1 MRNERIDKLQC
12 YINDNIKL
20 DSEVWYGGYSLVN
33 EVIATFDDNDLKELV
48 IDLKNWTPDQL
59 SILSQ
64 AITADDGSNTS
75 MFSRT
80 YLYANII
87 LTLDDYNLLDILD
100 DFSFLENGDKRI
112 EPELLKIKEKIAAYD
127 FKNYDEVALS
137 NWRSVTDRLL
147 ASFKNKK

>member
-1 MRNERIDKLQC
+1 MRNVKIDKLQC

-20 DSEVWYGGYSLVN
+20 DSEVWYGGHSLVN
-33 EVIATFDDNDLKELV
+33 EFIATFNDNDLKALV
-48 IDLKNWTPDQL
+48 IDLKNWTPNQL

-80 YLYANII
+80 YLYANIF
-87 LTLDDYNLLDILD
+87 LTLDDYYLLDILD
-100 DFSFLENGDKRI
+100 DFSFLENGDNRI
-112 EPELLKIKEKIAAYD
+112 EHELLKIKEKIAAYD

-137 NWRSVTDRLL
+137 NWRSLTDKLL
-147 ASFKNKK
+147 ASFQK